1 MKTSF
6 ALTLALG
13 LATSGLARAEQTPV
27 SAEARL
33 AAALASKVEQAN
45 AIAAEKPAEP
55 AVFDRSSYYQFGA
68 ISLVL
73 AGLAFVAAFV
83 IRRGRRQGWLE
94 GDSQELA
101 VQESVWIGKGQRLLL
116 VAVGGQNVLVGATP
130 QGLFSLGAFAGPKIE
145 PPPPAGQSVE
155 EEDPDEVFASMVK
168 NELVKSNGRRD
179 RRRAYDELRA
189 L

>member
-1 MKTSF
+1 MKKF
-6 ALTLALG
+6 ILILAVSLG
-13 LATSGLARAEQTPV
+13 ASGLARAEETPV

-45 AIAAEKPAEP
+45 ALAAEKPAEP
-55 AVFDRSSYYQFGA
+55 KVFDRSSYYQFGA

-94 GDSQELA
+94 GDSQDLA

-130 QGLFSLGAFAGPKIE
+130 QGLFSLGAFTSRGPKIE
-145 PPPPAGQSVE
+145 PPPPAGKSVE
-155 EEDPDEVFASMVK
+155 EEDPDEIFASMVK
-168 NELVKSNGRRD
+168 NELTKGRRD